1 MSGWTHGSRGESCL
15 GGRMV
20 QEVNHVWVDGVDS
33 VFDPEGGLSIKSASN
48 SVHASVSTQLNHDQ
62 CFTLIG

>member
-20 QEVNHVWVDGVDS
+20 QEVSHVWVDAW
-33 VFDPEGGLSIKSASN
+33 FKR
-48 SVHASVSTQLNHDQ
+48 
-62 CFTLIG
+62 

>member
-1 MSGWTHGSRGESCL
+1 MDT
-15 GGRMV
+15 
-20 QEVNHVWVDGVDS
+20 GVDS